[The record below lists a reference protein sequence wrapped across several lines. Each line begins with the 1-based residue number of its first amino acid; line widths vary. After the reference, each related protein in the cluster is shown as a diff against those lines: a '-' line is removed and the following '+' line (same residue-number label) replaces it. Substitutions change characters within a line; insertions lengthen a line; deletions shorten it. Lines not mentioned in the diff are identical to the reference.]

1 MDEAKERVLAAL
13 DERADEVIN
22 KYMWAAGGA
31 AAINPFPLL
40 DLAGGSA
47 ITVKM
52 VLDLAGVYQQQI
64 DADTIVTL
72 LGQLG
77 KNLIAMVGAS
87 AAAPALAAAIGSLLK
102 TVPGIGTI
110 AGGVDARTGAGA
122 GDALDR
128 PRVLRILPQ
137 RDAAA
142 AGRPGRAGPPRM
154 GGSDAARAAP
164 EIDSIGP
171 RAAGKGSTIDVY
183 GLERMKTRIATQLAA
198 HRTPYASPVLRSTTT
213 KRRWPRSA
221 SAIEQFSRLQSREER
236 ALAAA
241 RSRSVARD
249 GREAGGGQ
257 GRDRRVRRDQH
268 RQIGADQRAR
278 GEAVAEVNVRGGWT
292 KDVWNVGW
300 DGAGYCVPGLAD
312 SQVVLIDTPGLNE
325 VDGAQRAAMAHE
337 AAARADLVLFV
348 TDSDLNEV
356 EYSALVELAASHKPI
371 LLVLNKAD
379 LYTPQELA
387 ELMSVFHGPA
397 AGRASS
403 IRKTSSRRRPI
414 RGRWNTTSN
423 RPTAARGRNGASRT
437 PDVAALRER
446 ILEVLAAEGKALVA
460 LNAAMYAA
468 DKSDRM
474 GALRVRM
481 RNEKATATIWSFAVM
496 KALGVASNPLAVADV
511 VGGTAVDATMVVT
524 LGKVYGIEI
533 TTANARELITSILKA
548 AGWVMLSEAAVS
560 YASSFFKAVTG
571 GWGTVLTALPQGAAA
586 GYGSYIVG
594 QAARYY
600 FEHGASWG
608 QQGPKRVVTRIL
620 ENTDKQS
627 VLQRLK
633 EEIKKKISLNRYAG
647 K

>member
-1 MDEAKERVLAAL
+1 METTYKE
-13 DERADEVIN
+13 
-22 KYMWAAGGA
+22 GA
-31 AAINPFPLL
+31 AP
-40 DLAGGSA
+40 
-47 ITVKM
+47 
-52 VLDLAGVYQQQI
+52 
-64 DADTIVTL
+64 
-72 LGQLG
+72 
-77 KNLIAMVGAS
+77 
-87 AAAPALAAAIGSLLK
+87 
-102 TVPGIGTI
+102 
-110 AGGVDARTGAGA
+110 
-122 GDALDR
+122 
-128 PRVLRILPQ
+128 
-137 RDAAA
+137 
-142 AGRPGRAGPPRM
+142 
-154 GGSDAARAAP
+154 
-164 EIDSIGP
+164 
-171 RAAGKGSTIDVY
+171 
-183 GLERMKTRIATQLAA
+183 GLEGDYEAA
-198 HRTPYASPVLRSTTT
+198 MASIRG
-213 KRRWPRSA
+213 
-221 SAIEQFSRLQSREER
+221 AIEQFRGCSAEER
-236 ALAAA
+236 ASLQRDLDQLHAMAEKLAAGKVEIVVFGEISTGKSA
-241 RSRSVARD
+241 LINALV
-249 GREAGGGQ
+249 
-257 GRDRRVRRDQH
+257 
-268 RQIGADQRAR
+268 

-292 KDVWNVGW
+292 KDVWNLGW
-300 DGAGYCVPGLAD
+300 DGAGYVVPGLAA

-325 VDGAQRAAMAHE
+325 VDGAERAAMAHE

-371 LLVLNKAD
+371 ILVLNKAD
-379 LYTPQELA
+379 LYTPQELG
-387 ELMSVFHGPA
+387 ELMSVFTGPRLVGIVDPENVVTA
-397 AGRASS
+397 KADPRQVEYYVESANGRTRQEW
-403 IRKTSSRRRPI
+403 RKPS
-414 RGRWNTTSN
+414 
-423 RPTAARGRNGASRT
+423 

-446 ILEVLAAEGKALVA
+446 ILEVLAAEGKELVA

-496 KALGVASNPLAVADV
+496 KSLGVASNPLAVADV
-511 VGGTAVDATMVVT
+511 VGGTAVDAVMVVT

-533 TTANARELITSILKA
+533 TTANARDLITSILKA

-571 GWGTVLTALPQGAAA
+571 GWGTLLTALPQGAAA

-633 EEIKKKISLNRYAG
+633 EEIRKKLALNRYAG